1 MAAATKLPKVTLG
14 AAQQIAEDRFLVGA
28 IPVEAPLGQ
37 VAVPI
42 VQAPGVQFFRLTTSV
57 GGEPV
62 GAYSAGSMPSGKE
75 RYHQPDL
82 PNQS

>member
-37 VAVPI
+37 VAGLSCRP
-42 VQAPGVQFFRLTTSV
+42 QAFSSFG
-57 GGEPV
+57 
-62 GAYSAGSMPSGKE
+62 
-75 RYHQPDL
+75 
-82 PNQS
+82 